1 MFYKMD
7 FYGQMEKN
15 LRIKEYTVK
24 MAVIDQHLYSS
35 VWGNLILTE
44 HDILVAVGL

>member
-1 MFYKMD
+1 MFYKID
-7 FYGQMEKN
+7 FYGKMENN

-24 MAVIDQHLYSS
+24 MAEVEQHLYSS

-44 HDILVAVGL
+44 L

>member
-1 MFYKMD
+1 MD

-15 LRIKEYTVK
+15 LGIKECTVK
-24 MAVIDQHLYSS
+24 MAVVEQRAYSS

-44 HDILVAVGL
+44 L

>member
-7 FYGQMEKN
+7 FYGQMDKN

-24 MAVIDQHLYSS
+24 MAVAEQDLYSS

-44 HDILVAVGL
+44 L

>member
-15 LRIKEYTVK
+15 LGIKECTVK
-24 MAVIDQHLYSS
+24 MAAIKQYLYSN
-35 VWGNLILTE
+35 VWGNLILTK
-44 HDILVAVGL
+44 L